1 MKTSTKKNVAR
12 KGITFAW
19 VVSIM
24 TVFGTI
30 GASADGVS
38 GIVDWIKKRAE
49 ELKTIGYAIG
59 IIAVI
64 VLGIVMI
71 AGGSQGIQKGKGIA
85 ISILVGIAVLGFGT
99 GIIGSLQGSTSGGT
113 AAKTYIEQNEQFPD
127 YSGGSV
133 EITENAVV
141 FNL

>member
-99 GIIGSLQGSTSGGT
+99 GIIGSLQGSTGGT
-113 AAKTYIEQNEQFPD
+113 AAKSYIEQNEQFPD

-133 EITENAVV
+133 EITENAVII
-141 FNL
+141 NS